1 MVVSVDVIHT
11 FKYPLEFVV
20 NTHFTKYPN
29 DKEKY
34 VQKIDTVEQSF
45 DKDSGVNYKKRIA
58 TCHNVVPSVLRL
70 ISVLNVK
77 EFLLEEKAWQ
87 DAKKRSLYLKS
98 RNLTWCKYANMWEES
113 KFGPSPE
120 NPNWTQLKQHGVID
134 IQGLGA
140 FGRVIEMF
148 AEKFL
153 HAGVKRGL
161 GIMEDL
167 LLERYQA
174 EIGEIKD
181 RKFKG
186 HSEE

>member
-1 MVVSVDVIHT
+1 MVVSVDVCHT

-29 DKEKY
+29 EKEKY
-34 VQKIDTVEQSF
+34 VQKIDTIEQSF
-45 DKDSGVNYKKRIA
+45 DKDTGVNYRRRIA
-58 TCHNVVPSVLRL
+58 TCHNVVPGVLRL

-77 EFLLEEKAWQ
+77 EFLLEEKAWLNSR
-87 DAKKRSLYLKS
+87 KRFLHLKS

-113 KFGPSPE
+113 EFRPCPE
-120 NPNWTQLKQHGVID
+120 NPKWTQLKQHGVID
-134 IQGLGA
+134 IQGIGP

-167 LLERYQA
+167 LLERCRSQPT
-174 EIGEIKD
+174 D
-181 RKFKG
+181 SR
-186 HSEE
+186 